1 MKKFV
6 SLFVMALIAAT
17 PAMAF
22 DQLITNDT
30 AAVQEA
36 ETMKAEVTVVY
47 TTASDAFDKDGE
59 SGELGDDYTSMM
71 IPVKFRYGVM
81 ENLEAFGVL
90 GLVEQWDSGAADD
103 TGIGDLWLGA
113 KYSVMPDGM
122 FTVRGALDIPLG
134 DDEKGLGNAGG
145 FGIDIAAMTTKQMDA
160 IGLNGQAGI
169 RYNVEDGDTK
179 IQPGF
184 GFYLDG
190 EGSYAITDVFKAQLG
205 LELMFA
211 GDSKFDGDDVADSA
225 MNWIELNVGG
235 CYALGESMGLKGDFI
250 YDIAGANTNQNMGV
264 VISFFYGL

>member
-1 MKKFV
+1 MKKLV
-6 SLFVMALIAAT
+6 ALFVLALIAAT

-47 TTASDAFDKDGE
+47 TTAGDAFDKDGE
-59 SGELGDDYTSMM
+59 SGELGDDFTRMM
-71 IPVKFRYGVM
+71 LPVKYRYGVM

-113 KYSVMPDGM
+113 KYSVMPDGV
-122 FTVRGALDIPLG
+122 FTVRGALAIPLG

-145 FGIDIAAMTTKQMDA
+145 FGIDIAAMTMKQMDA

-169 RYNVEDGDTK
+169 RYSVEDGDTK

-190 EGSYAITDVFKAQLG
+190 EGCYSFSDAFKAQLG

-211 GDSKFDGDDVADSA
+211 GDSKFDGNDVDDSA
-225 MNWIELNVGG
+225 MNAIELNVGAS
-235 CYALGESMGLKGDFI
+235 YNVSETMGLKGDII
-250 YDIAGANTNQNMGV
+250 YDIAGKNTNQNMGV
-264 VISFFYGL
+264 VISFFYSL